1 MLRLAK
7 EAITSYLYHTIAI
20 EVSYDAVEFGVR
32 RIQIHDLLWRTED
45 SDATWP

>member
-32 RIQIHDLLWRTED
+32 RIQIHDLLHV
-45 SDATWP
+45 